1 MPHATSRLLSFY
13 PFHLSTPFLSK
24 QQQFCQSVLSLD
36 EIATQCYSWMLVGR
50 LCDGEDQRRRSK
62 WKRGLR
68 GRKMR
73 ERSWRRWRGYKG
85 QGGVRY
91 GEEEVREEEAAVAA
105 AAFSRRQHSLLMLTG
120 STLFLRCHTTG
131 RCSTSIKQHYG
142 NTSLEPKQSSTL
154 LLVKLKSDPLL

>member
-1 MPHATSRLLSFY
+1 MEER
-13 PFHLSTPFLSK
+13 
-24 QQQFCQSVLSLD
+24 V
-36 EIATQCYSWMLVGR
+36 E
-50 LCDGEDQRRRSK
+50 GEDDE
-62 WKRGLR
+62 
-68 GRKMR
+68 R

-120 STLFLRCHTTG
+120 STLFLACHTTG

-142 NTSLEPKQSSTL
+142 HTSLEPKQSSTL
-154 LLVKLKSDPLL
+154 TISKAQEQSLVVICLGSKAYYFSHGTKKTSAALIFWKKPIWSTGRKETQLMFCSSN